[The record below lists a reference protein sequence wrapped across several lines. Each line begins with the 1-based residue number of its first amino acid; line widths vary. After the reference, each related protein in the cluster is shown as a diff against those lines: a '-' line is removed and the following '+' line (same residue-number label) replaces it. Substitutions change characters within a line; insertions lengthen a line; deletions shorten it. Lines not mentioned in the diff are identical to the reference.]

1 MKNVLSSA
9 IVAATLL
16 GMAAP
21 LAAQAPGIDF
31 KLNPRIGLYEPLSD
45 LGDAPDAAS
54 TAASEL
60 AGSLALGLGL
70 EIGVA
75 ALPVGLRL
83 NMDYAT
89 GSEVEYDDGF
99 ETESGYETTVLAL
112 AADLMFRPIPRLIIA
127 QPYFFAG
134 GGLKQYDFEPT
145 GSDPVAS
152 FEDESDFTVHV
163 GGGLDV
169 GFGPL
174 SLNAEVGD
182 YISWWESQDP
192 LDLDADSEIQH
203 DLFLTVGLAIGLL

>member
-1 MKNVLSSA
+1 MKIVLSSA
-9 IVAATLL
+9 IIAATLF

-21 LAAQAPGIDF
+21 AAAQAPGIDF
-31 KLNPRIGLYEPLSD
+31 RLNPRIGLYEPLSN
-45 LGDAPDAAS
+45 LGDAPDAVS

-60 AGSLALGLGL
+60 GGSLALGLGV

-83 NMDYAT
+83 NLDYAT
-89 GSEVEYDDGF
+89 GSEVKYDNGF

-112 AADLMFRPIPRLIIA
+112 AADLMFRPIPKLIIA

-145 GSDPVAS
+145 STDPVGT
-152 FEDESDFTVHV
+152 FEDTSDFTAHL

-182 YISWWESQDP
+182 YISWWESQNP
-192 LDLDADSEIQH
+192 LDVDADSEIQH
-203 DLFLTVGLAIGLL
+203 DLFVTIGFVIGLL